1 MTARIR
7 KIAYFLRAW
16 FHIWLVTKYANI
28 IYRAIYCVRGPTIFF
43 FLDKIIFISID
54 KIDSLYFHG
63 SLQCVVI
70 QKFSLNK
77 FKIYSGLDLDKEPS
91 FLKIGTYLWNHNHEI
106 YLT

>member
-1 MTARIR
+1 MV
-7 KIAYFLRAW
+7 F
-16 FHIWLVTKYANI
+16 
-28 IYRAIYCVRGPTIFF
+28 
-43 FLDKIIFISID
+43 ID

-70 QKFSLNK
+70 QKFSLDVVQSSK
-77 FKIYSGLDLDKEPS
+77 FIYISGLDLDKEPS